1 MSEVL
6 IDTRELRNAFGC
18 FATGITVVT
27 TLDEKGAAVGITANS
42 FSSVSLDPPLLLW
55 CLDRRSAT
63 FDVFNVCETFV
74 ITVLDV
80 NGAPIASRFAM
91 KGGHS
96 AEAIE
101 TVPTELGP
109 PTFADALAVFEC
121 DTHVRYDGG
130 DHVVLLG
137 CIRRFTHLVDP
148 DRKGPGPLLYY
159 RGRYGNLTAL
169 SG

>member
-1 MSEVL
+1 MSEAI

-27 TLDEKGAAVGITANS
+27 GLDENGNAVGITANS
-42 FSSVSLDPPLLLW
+42 FSSLSLDTPLVLW

-63 FDVFNVCETFV
+63 FEFFNACSNFV
-74 ITVLDV
+74 VTVLDA
-80 NGAPIASRFAM
+80 NGAPLASRFAM

-96 AEAIE
+96 AEE
-101 TVPTELGP
+101 VESVPTELGP

-121 DTHVRYDGG
+121 DTHARYDGG
-130 DHVVLLG
+130 DHVVMVG
-137 CIRRFTHLVDP
+137 RIRRFTHLIDP
-148 DRKGPGPLLYY
+148 ERKGPGPLLYY
-159 RGRYGNLTAL
+159 RGRFGNLTVM

>member
-1 MSEVL
+1 VS
-6 IDTRELRNAFGC
+6 DTTVDPRELRNAFGC
-18 FATGITVVT
+18 FATGITIVT

-42 FSSVSLDPPLLLW
+42 FTSLSLDPPLLLW
-55 CLDRRSAT
+55 CLDRRSQT
-63 FDVFNVCETFV
+63 FEIFNTTTNFV
-74 ITVLDV
+74 LTVLNS
-80 NGAPIASRFAM
+80 NGAPMASRFAM

-96 AEAIE
+96 AEDLE

-121 DTHVRYDGG
+121 DIDARHDGG
-130 DHVVLLG
+130 DHVVIVG
-137 CIRRFTHLVDP
+137 RVRRFTHLPDP

-169 SG
+169 TG

>member
-1 MSEVL
+1 VSEAI

-27 TLDEKGAAVGITANS
+27 ALDEKGNAVGITANS
-42 FSSVSLDPPLLLW
+42 FSSLSLDPPLLLW
-55 CLDRRSAT
+55 CLDCRSAT
-63 FDVFNVCETFV
+63 FDVFNACETFTV
-74 ITVLDV
+74 SVLDA

-109 PTFADALAVFEC
+109 PSFSDALALFEC
-121 DTHVRYDGG
+121 DTHARYEGG
-130 DHVVLLG
+130 DHVIIVG
-137 CIRRFTHLVDP
+137 HIRRFAHLTDP

-159 RGRYGNLTAL
+159 RGRFGNLTAM

>member
-1 MSEVL
+1 VSDVP

-42 FSSVSLDPPLLLW
+42 FSSLSLDPPLVLW
-55 CLDRRSAT
+55 CLDRRSQT
-63 FDVFNVCETFV
+63 FDIFNRANHFV
-74 ITVLDV
+74 ITVLDA
-80 NGAPIASRFAM
+80 NGAPMASRFAM

-96 AEAIE
+96 AEGLD

-121 DTHVRYDGG
+121 DIAKRHDGG
-130 DHVVLLG
+130 DHVIIVG
-137 CIRRFTHLVDP
+137 KVRRFTHLPDP
-148 DRKGPGPLLYY
+148 ERKGPGPLLYY
-159 RGRYGNLTAL
+159 RSRYGNLTAL
-169 SG
+169 TG

>member
-1 MSEVL
+1 LSEVL

-27 TLDEKGAAVGITANS
+27 TLDEKGGAVGITANS

-74 ITVLDV
+74 VTILDV
-80 NGAPIASRFAM
+80 NGAPLASRFAM

-96 AEAIE
+96 AEQIE

-121 DTHVRYDGG
+121 DTHARYDGG

-137 CIRRFTHLVDP
+137 RIRRFTHLVDP